1 MRVFGDIINKR
12 MSRADFLK
20 SIGLIAIAVIGFGNV
35 IALLSEHKYANE
47 NDSRTASKQP
57 SHGFGSSKFG
67 V

>member
-20 SIGLIAIAVIGFGNV
+20 SVGLIAVAVIGFGNV
-35 IALLSEHKYANE
+35 ITLLSEHKHASE
-47 NDSRTASKQP
+47 DDSRTTGNNP

>member
-1 MRVFGDIINKR
+1 MSVFENIANKH
-12 MSRADFLK
+12 MSRGDFLK
-20 SIGLIAIAVIGFGNV
+20 SIGLIAAAVFGFGNV